1 MNQLRGTLKGVV
13 TALGTPLDRNE
24 DLHEKG
30 MRKQIRMQ
38 LAAGVDG
45 LLVLGSMGCMQM
57 LKDEV
62 FVEALEVAVDEVRGA
77 VPVIVGCGDTSTE
90 RTLARI
96 RLSENYPLAGVA
108 LIPPF
113 IFRFSQAELH
123 EYFTGVASRTS
134 LPVYPYDNPALTGHS
149 LEHELVRKLAE
160 HSNIV
165 GLKASGDFLTFRQS
179 AEHFRDSDFCR
190 SLRSHH
196 LLRSGSATGSQGN
209 HRGAL
214 RTGAGVRCRDL
225 PELPGGRPGRV
236 RRGPEEA
243 APIEGG
249 RGVRLGIR
257 RFHVGHEPQGRPG
270 ELHSPAL
277 RSADTGGKRAGRE
290 RLAGPGPSQVGD
302 SSRPAPDCG
311 P

>member
-62 FVEALEVAVDEVRGA
+62 FVEAVEVAVDEVRGA

-179 AEHFRDSDFCR
+179 AEHFRDSDLPFSPVTPPSSTWLCNWEPRESSRGSSHWRR
-190 SLRSHH
+190 SSVSRS
-196 LLRSGSATGSQGN
+196 
-209 HRGAL
+209 
-214 RTGAGVRCRDL
+214 TGASGTETWKGA
-225 PELPGGRPGRV
+225 PRP
-236 RRGPEEA
+236 RG
-243 APIEGG
+243 
-249 RGVRLGIR
+249 
-257 RFHVGHEPQGRPG
+257 
-270 ELHSPAL
+270 SC
-277 RSADTGGKRAGRE
+277 
-290 RLAGPGPSQVGD
+290 
-302 SSRPAPDCG
+302 CG
-311 P
+311 

>member
-1 MNQLRGTLKGVV
+1 MNSLRGTLQGVV

-24 DLHEKG
+24 DLHEAG

-62 FVEALEVAVDEVRGA
+62 FVEAVEVTIDEVRGA

-96 RLSENYPLAGVA
+96 RLAENYPLTGVA

-113 IFRFSQAELH
+113 IFRFSQTELH
-123 EYFTGVASRTS
+123 DYFTGVASQTS
-134 LPVYPYDNPALTGHS
+134 LPGLPVRQPGPDGPLPGIRTGPG
-149 LEHELVRKLAE
+149 
-160 HSNIV
+160 V
-165 GLKASGDFLTFRQS
+165 GQPSQYRGSEGIRRLSRLSTFRGV
-179 AEHFRDSDFCR
+179 FPGVGVRGP
-190 SLRSHH
+190 LRTHH
-196 LLRSGSATGSQGN
+196 LLRPGSEFGSQGN

-214 RTGAGVRCRDL
+214 RTGARVWSRDL
-225 PELPGGRPGRV
+225 PNFPGGRPGRV
-236 RRGPEEA
+236 RGSPEEA
-243 APIEGG
+243 PAFEGG

-257 RFHVGHEPQGRPG
+257 RFHLRHEPEGRPRK
-270 ELHSPAL
+270 LHSPSL
-277 RSADTGGKRAGRE
+277 CSADGAGPRAGGDGV
-290 RLAGPGPSQVGD
+290 AGAGAGFSEID
-302 SSRPAPDCG
+302 L
-311 P
+311 

>member
-62 FVEALEVAVDEVRGA
+62 FVEAVEVAVDEVRGA

-179 AEHFRDSDFCR
+179 AEHFRDSDFAVLSGHTTFFDLALQLGAQGIIEGLFALAPEFGVEIYR
-190 SLRSHH
+190 SFRDGDLEGCAAAQRK
-196 LLRSGSATGSQGN
+196 LLRLRDVVAYDSVFAGFTSAMNLRGVPGN
-209 HRGAL
+209 F
-214 RTGAGVRCRDL
+214 TPL
-225 PELPGGRPGRV
+225 PFAQPTQGGREQV
-236 RRGPEEA
+236 ENVLRG
-243 APIEGG
+243 
-249 RGVRLGIR
+249 LD
-257 RFHVGHEPQGRPG
+257 
-270 ELHSPAL
+270 LL
-277 RSADTGGKRAGRE
+277 K
-290 RLAGPGPSQVGD
+290 
-302 SSRPAPDCG
+302 
-311 P
+311 